1 MLKRKI
7 LFFIFFLSIPLSSCS
22 LKKNNTKINQIENQK
37 TPEEK
42 KISNVIEAKDK
53 ETLDHQNRIR
63 EIVIDLHGF
72 TLNEANQKVSEFIQ
86 DCYDQNVIKI
96 NVITGKGLRSKNLND
111 PYQSKDLSILK
122 YSVPNF
128 IKNSPLLMSKIIKID
143 QQAVDSPSKGNFEIY
158 LKKKL

>member
-1 MLKRKI
+1 MKKKLSDKDKKDWQN
-7 LFFIFFLSIPLSSCS
+7 FLESS
-22 LKKNNTKINQIENQK
+22 
-37 TPEEK
+37 EK
-42 KISNVIEAKDK
+42 LDNKDK
-53 ETLDHQNRIR
+53 ETLDNQNRIG
-63 EIVIDLHGF
+63 EKVIDLHGF
-72 TLNEANQKVSEFIQ
+72 TLEEANQKVSEFIQ
-86 DCYDQNVIKI
+86 DCYDRNVIKI
-96 NVITGKGLRSKNLND
+96 NIITGKGLRSKNLND